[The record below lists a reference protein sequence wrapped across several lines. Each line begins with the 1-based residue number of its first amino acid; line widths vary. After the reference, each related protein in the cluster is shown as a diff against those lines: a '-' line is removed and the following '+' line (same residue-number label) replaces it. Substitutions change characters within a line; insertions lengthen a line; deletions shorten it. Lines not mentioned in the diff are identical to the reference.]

1 MEGSRGQSAGYGEV
15 SFESEHRFV
24 EFRIEDDGAIAGP
37 IIVYGDEARIGDWR
51 ETFAPG
57 SLRHS
62 DVIVNIQHDR
72 YRPIARTGAGLTLT
86 DGPDAMRAHIVMPD
100 TAHAR
105 EARELVSARLLR
117 GFSIEFRAERDSWE
131 GQKRTVHEAEL
142 RGLAIVDRPAYP
154 DSVIAHRMAIAHG
167 QRYAR
172 PPVRRYFF

>member
-1 MEGSRGQSAGYGEV
+1 MEGSRGQSARYGEV
-15 SFESEHRFV
+15 NTEYERRFV
-24 EFRIEDDGAIAGP
+24 EFRIEDDGAITGP
-37 IIVYGDEARIGDWR
+37 IIVYGDEARFGDWR

-72 YRPIARTGAGLTLT
+72 DRPIARTGAGLTLT

-100 TAHAR
+100 TVYAR
-105 EARELVSARLLR
+105 EARELVQARLLR

-154 DSVIAHRMAIAHG
+154 DSVIAHRMAIAYG
-167 QRYAR
+167 KLW
-172 PPVRRYFF
+172 PDPVRRYFF